1 MIATLLAAFAL
12 LGSPSGA
19 APRQQPITATEA
31 PGAEICFPARLWS
44 AWPEDQPCDL
54 LERPTEDGSST
65 LYLGTRGADAATCVI
80 PNPYEQRGRFSVS
93 CHRVPNR

>member
-1 MIATLLAAFAL
+1 MIATLLTALAL

-44 AWPEDQPCDL
+44 AYSEDQPCDL
-54 LERPTEDGSST
+54 LERPREDGSST
-65 LYLGTRGADAATCVI
+65 LYLGTRGADAAVCTI
-80 PNPYEQRGRFSVS
+80 PDVFEERGKFSLS
-93 CHRVPNR
+93 CHRVPNK